1 MMDIERTGRYK
12 DKINFISERRQ
23 DIEDWLS
30 GYDASDFI
38 SDKKTRLAVYKAF
51 QELVEAS
58 FDIAAMACKDFK
70 IIPKDDYTNIDL
82 LFEKKMIGS
91 DLKNALSEANGL
103 RNRLVHRY
111 TDVDDSV
118 AFESIMALL
127 PEILHFSE
135 VIEKWL
141 KSTL

>member
-1 MMDIERTGRYK
+1 MDIERTGRYK

-58 FDIAAMACKDFK
+58 FDIAAMACKDLK